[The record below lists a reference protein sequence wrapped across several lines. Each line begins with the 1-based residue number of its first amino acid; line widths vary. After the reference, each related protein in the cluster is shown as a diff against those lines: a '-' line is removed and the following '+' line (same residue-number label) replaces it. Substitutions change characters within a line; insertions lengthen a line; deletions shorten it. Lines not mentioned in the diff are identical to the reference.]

1 MADVLTALLF
11 IAPIATVFGVILTNK
26 KVYKFTEELLSRIFE
41 TL

>member
-11 IAPIATVFGVILTNK
+11 IAPIAVVFGMILTNK
-26 KVYKFTEELLSRIFE
+26 KVYKFTEELLNRIFE

>member
-11 IAPIATVFGVILTNK
+11 IAPIAAVFGVILTNK
-26 KVYKFTEELLSRIFE
+26 KVYKFTEELLNRIFE